1 MPPVEALKF
10 LDERQNRMSGVP
22 QDVFKSV
29 MDTLTEG
36 LNEGESIKELSD
48 RVRNEFNG
56 MAKER
61 ATTIAM
67 TETAAAY
74 GTARQ
79 TAMKQAGIQFKKWL
93 TSGNDNVRMAHRM
106 MNGATVPIDAP
117 FVVINPKTGSV
128 DHVQHP
134 ADPEGEPWNVINC
147 HCVSLARAEGPKQ
160 TAEATE

>member
-1 MPPVEALKF
+1 MF
-10 LDERQNRMSGVP
+10 
-22 QDVFKSV
+22 FKSV

-79 TAMKQAGIQFKKWL
+79 TAMKQAGIQFKKL
-93 TSGNDNVRMAHRM
+93 AHERERQCAH
-106 MNGATVPIDAP
+106 GASDDERATVPIDAP

-147 HCVSLARAEGPKQ
+147 HCVSLALWHLRAATTNSLEARG
-160 TAEATE
+160 AE